1 MRGMPCR
8 RSKRS
13 AVVMPFIASGG
24 MKLYFEEYGRGYP
37 IVFVHEFESD
47 LHSWE
52 AQIRY
57 FSRSYRCIAYNARG
71 YPPSDVPDNP
81 AAYGW
86 EFAVHDID
94 AVMRGLSISRAHVV
108 GSSMGAFASLLFGL
122 WYRQGASAIVAA
134 GAGLGSPAS
143 NRESWSRSATV
154 LARTLTA
161 RGIDAM
167 AEKMAGH
174 STRIRLKHKDLKGW
188 QQFGGRLKQ
197 HSARGMSNTLVQR
210 QAVRPSLYDFRD
222 QFSNIPL
229 PVLLA
234 VGDEDTACLE
244 TSLMLKSTF
253 SSAGIWVCPNTGH
266 AINLEE
272 PAAFNAH
279 VEGFFSSVER
289 GSWGHLDRRKQS
301 VSSHEKSTAA
311 RLIFDG
317 ALP

>member
-1 MRGMPCR
+1 
-8 RSKRS
+8 
-13 AVVMPFIASGG
+13 

-37 IVFVHEFESD
+37 IIFVHEFESD

-71 YPPSDVPDNP
+71 YPPSDAPDSP

-86 EFAVHDID
+86 EIAVHDID

-108 GSSMGAFASLLFGL
+108 GSSMGAYAALLFGL
-122 WYRQGASAIVAA
+122 WYREGASAIVAA

-143 NRESWSRSATV
+143 DRENWSRNATA
-154 LARTLTA
+154 LARTLAA

-174 STRIRLKHKDLKGW
+174 STRIRLKHKDPKGW
-188 QQFGGRLKQ
+188 QDFAERLKQ
-197 HSARGMSNTLVQR
+197 HSARGMSNTLLQC

-222 QFSNIPL
+222 QFSQMKA

-234 VGDEDTACLE
+234 VGDEDDPCLD
-244 TSLMLKSTF
+244 TSLMLKSTIP
-253 SSAGIWVCPNTGH
+253 SAGIWVCPNTGH

-272 PAAFNAH
+272 PAAFNVQ
-279 VEGFFSSVER
+279 VERFFSTVER
-289 GSWGHLDRRKQS
+289 GGWGHFDQLRQS
-301 VSSHEKSTAA
+301 VSRHENSTAA
-311 RLIFDG
+311 GLTFDG